1 MTVDST
7 AHRGPSSAVDLT
19 ATDGM
24 DGETRNR
31 RRSSKHKAPPPPPV
45 LKGLD
50 APVLSSHKL
59 SAYPHPS
66 MDQKENSLEKD
77 LTLTVVLPGGVEKN
91 TVVNGS
97 KPMMDLLVTLCAK
110 YHLNPSGHTIEL
122 ITTNRNHVKFKP
134 NALIGSLEAEKILLK
149 PKGLDDR
156 SKKAG
161 PQMPEA
167 TVRLVI
173 DYKRT
178 QKTILRVSPRVPLR
192 DLLPAICEKC
202 EFDPQSTVLLRNVH
216 SEDTLDLNCSLN
228 DFGLREVYARDTRVF
243 IPVSPVSL
251 PPSPTRSDTIRRRKD
266 KENKGMFG
274 LFRKGSRKH
283 SEQSVTVSA
292 PASPIQRR
300 QRPMSLSSFSTH
312 SQMYDSNTM
321 PSEMPKKRRA
331 PLPPNMMSQ
340 STPVDLSHHQENN
353 ETARTAEDGDQMMSP
368 SSQGPSTESRLRR
381 ASTKRKA
388 PPPPTLTSVDPPDE
402 AAQDRSVTEPV
413 LASPLEEIREQEEV
427 LVPREGH
434 VSPGEL
440 EDDSSLNLSADISL
454 DSATQNSEM
463 ESVSPHG
470 TSRDDPSH
478 DISADPGPPDIA
490 VNGVQSDQVMS
501 QHVPSQMDPLEER
514 IEKATQS
521 SESSPVPEVSVS
533 AASPLNTPQ
542 MSDCGVQTSL
552 SHTDSD
558 SVAPQTVPKSSPE
571 PGHSS
576 FPGYQTQTRVG
587 LTNAAIQT
595 QTDSTTIS
603 TESPS
608 GFCTELPA
616 GLPTSSPELKRDM
629 STSTEELHVPEPK
642 TTTTQSRMGPAS
654 PPTATKADN
663 VQYKVDA
670 EPKPKSSNELTR
682 EYIPKVGMTTYT
694 IVPQKSLEKL
704 RYFEV
709 ELTLERPA
717 DAGKDSPDSKTFSP
731 PPGHLPQLTNG
742 TSAFNGHQRFSR
754 KSTELTRSV
763 SLASPRDDVFSPS
776 SPSPV
781 ESVVKEKKVPPA
793 IKPKPASFRLPQH
806 KRTPG
811 DYVTSAVV
819 RRASFGSSSSGG
831 SSCSS
836 PVARSKE
843 ASSRPQSDIF
853 PPSPEQWEGEEDA
866 ELRGSKPEHAAKEV
880 EGPRF
885 PPASCLTRQK
895 SLPAKPSMSLEK
907 LRSFAAPKPYSPSTP
922 SRFAQAVLSAVKRSQ
937 SLHQRPPG
945 HTSSII
951 ESPELPET
959 TVTDNGEESA
969 ERYRE
974 APSQRA
980 GHGEPAQ
987 SSTRN
992 TDMGTYTFGNTQ
1004 PPPGSGGSL
1013 ASSSTLKGILET
1025 SLDE

>member
-1 MTVDST
+1 
-7 AHRGPSSAVDLT
+7 
-19 ATDGM
+19 
-24 DGETRNR
+24 
-31 RRSSKHKAPPPPPV
+31 
-45 LKGLD
+45 
-50 APVLSSHKL
+50 
-59 SAYPHPS
+59 
-66 MDQKENSLEKD
+66 
-77 LTLTVVLPGGVEKN
+77 
-91 TVVNGS
+91 
-97 KPMMDLLVTLCAK
+97 
-110 YHLNPSGHTIEL
+110 
-122 ITTNRNHVKFKP
+122 
-134 NALIGSLEAEKILLK
+134 
-149 PKGLDDR
+149 
-156 SKKAG
+156 
-161 PQMPEA
+161 
-167 TVRLVI
+167 
-173 DYKRT
+173 
-178 QKTILRVSPRVPLR
+178 
-192 DLLPAICEKC
+192 
-202 EFDPQSTVLLRNVH
+202 
-216 SEDTLDLNCSLN
+216 
-228 DFGLREVYARDTRVF
+228 
-243 IPVSPVSL
+243 
-251 PPSPTRSDTIRRRKD
+251 
-266 KENKGMFG
+266 
-274 LFRKGSRKH
+274 
-283 SEQSVTVSA
+283 
-292 PASPIQRR
+292 
-300 QRPMSLSSFSTH
+300 MSLSSFSTH

-521 SESSPVPEVSVS
+521 SESCPVPEVSVS

-571 PGHSS
+571 TGHSS

-616 GLPTSSPELKRDM
+616 SSPELKRDM

-642 TTTTQSRMGPAS
+642 TTTTQSRIGPAS

-781 ESVVKEKKVPPA
+781 EPDVKEKKVPPA

-853 PPSPEQWEGEEDA
+853 PPPPLENWEGEEDA
-866 ELRGSKPEHAAKEV
+866 ELRGSKPEQAAKDV

-951 ESPELPET
+951 ESPELPEN